1 MVIKI
6 IEKYNYTTIIL
17 TMFNSSGPLIDIKL
31 IPASFA
37 TALANSVFPQPGGP
51 HNNTPVG
58 TSKPNALNSLA

>member
-1 MVIKI
+1 
-6 IEKYNYTTIIL
+6 
-17 TMFNSSGPLIDIKL
+17 MFNSSGPLIDIKL

-37 TALANSVFPQPGGP
+37 TALANSVLPQPGGP